1 MSDLLLLAGV
11 ALCLLSVVLAVVQLL
26 QTQPPRAAILA
37 LLGGIV
43 LLFAG
48 AWMDPEPF
56 SPADIPAALDMVTGG
71 TPAS

>member
-48 AWMDPEPF
+48 AWMDPTPF
-56 SPADIPAALDMVTGG
+56 RVQDLGQAWQRLMAGQIRL
-71 TPAS
+71 

>member
-26 QTQPPRAAILA
+26 QTQPPRTAILA

-56 SPADIPAALDMVTGG
+56 SPAEIGRAHV
-71 TPAS
+71 

>member
-43 LLFAG
+43 LLFAR

-56 SPADIPAALDMVTGG
+56 SPADIPAALDTVTGG
-71 TPAS
+71 APAS

>member
-11 ALCLLSVVLAVVQLL
+11 ALCLLSVVLAVIQLM
-26 QTQPPRAAILA
+26 QTHPPRAAVLA

-48 AWMDPEPF
+48 AYIDPEPF
-56 SPADIPAALDMVTGG
+56 SPADIPAALETVTGG
-71 TPAS
+71 NMAP

>member
-1 MSDLLLLAGV
+1 MSDLLLLAGI

-56 SPADIPAALDMVTGG
+56 SPADIPAALGTVTGG